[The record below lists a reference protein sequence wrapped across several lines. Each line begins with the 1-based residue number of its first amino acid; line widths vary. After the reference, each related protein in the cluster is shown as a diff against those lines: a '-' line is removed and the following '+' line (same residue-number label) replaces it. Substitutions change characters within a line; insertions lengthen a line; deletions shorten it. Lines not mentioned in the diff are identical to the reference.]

1 VKEDF
6 KKDMENFRKMNQR
19 EILEIHLIL
28 LNQIK
33 TTVESFSSRLYQVEE
48 RISGLKNKIDIN
60 EKKTSIFRQK
70 IQELRKEHGRTQ
82 QFY

>member
-19 EILEIHLIL
+19 EILEIYLIL